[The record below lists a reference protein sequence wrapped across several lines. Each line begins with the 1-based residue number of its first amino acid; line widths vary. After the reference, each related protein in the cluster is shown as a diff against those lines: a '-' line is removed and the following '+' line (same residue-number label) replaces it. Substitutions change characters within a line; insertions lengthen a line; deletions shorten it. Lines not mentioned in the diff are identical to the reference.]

1 MTPDPYPA
9 AEPRDSEGLSALAD
23 SRTVLVVSPSPP
35 IAGEYVGALQ
45 DLGLPALMVARPRQ
59 ALYWLREVPPALV
72 LVDLQ
77 ADGANILVPELRRQ
91 GREVVVLSD
100 DARSRQMA
108 LAAGCIEAHHRSDG
122 AGEIARH
129 IASLVRARDIKR
141 IGRIVAGPLVVDL
154 SGGRLVYEGRD
165 IQVSPLLLNLAAH
178 LAARAGSFVPAAV
191 LLEEV
196 WGEPW
201 ADPGKLQLAVL
212 RLRRRLN
219 LDSRSL
225 LLASR
230 RGHGYGVFPETP
242 LSERPALRERGV

>member
-1 MTPDPYPA
+1 MPPVPSPA
-9 AEPRDSEGLSALAD
+9 ADPRDSEGRSTLSD

-35 IAGEYVGALQ
+35 IAGEFVGALQ
-45 DLGLPALMVARPRQ
+45 DLGLPALMAARPRQ

-122 AGEIARH
+122 ATEIARH
-129 IASLVRARDIKR
+129 IASLVRARDVKR
-141 IGRIVAGPLVVDL
+141 IGRITAGLLEVDL

-165 IQVSPLLLNLAAH
+165 IHVSPLLLNLAAH
-178 LAARAGSFVPAAV
+178 LAARAGSFVPASV

-201 ADPGKLQLAVL
+201 ADPGKLQLAIL
-212 RLRRRLN
+212 RLRRKL
-219 LDSRSL
+219 SFIPQSGF
-225 LLASR
+225 LASR
-230 RGHGYGVFPETP
+230 RGHGYGVFPEY
-242 LSERPALRERGV
+242 LQAERPAHRDQGV